1 MAGTAESELIMAE
14 THLSF
19 YLKAYR
25 IRIFIDALRGIG
37 SPSRICI
44 MLEENGKRL
53 LIAPYTHKDFR
64 SHRVPSKV
72 YEGTG
77 GMEISSYKLTHI
89 IAGLQK
95 WDLSR
100 SYRVPGKVLEDKKV
114 AIFDLGAAEPIEHGE
129 MEDG

>member
-77 GMEISSYKLTHI
+77 MPLPNWALSVQSILMSLPATTGRANSRRVTFI
-89 IAGLQK
+89 GL
-95 WDLSR
+95 
-100 SYRVPGKVLEDKKV
+100 E
-114 AIFDLGAAEPIEHGE
+114 A
-129 MEDG
+129 